1 MFETNVNVADKVL
14 QVDHWNSVVANG
26 MLDLKMENYFNER
39 PYVFRLRHQKPKQ
52 QKTLEKRKNHCV
64 FFWNGIVVGGY
75 AKSTSVQKKGQ
86 RQQSNVQERKT
97 VNN

>member
-1 MFETNVNVADKVL
+1 
-14 QVDHWNSVVANG
+14 
-26 MLDLKMENYFNER
+26 MLDINMENILTSAPMYF
-39 PYVFRLRHQKPKQ
+39 VLRHQKPKQ

-75 AKSTSVQKKGQ
+75 AKSTSVQKGQ

>member
-1 MFETNVNVADKVL
+1 M
-14 QVDHWNSVVANG
+14 
-26 MLDLKMENYFNER
+26 YF
-39 PYVFRLRHQKPKQ
+39 VLRHQKPKQ

-75 AKSTSVQKKGQ
+75 AKSTSVQKGQ

-97 VNN
+97 VKSKRVHVDGWSAVDGDWSLHNTHK